1 MNEGCT
7 PTKTMVASGRVA
19 YLARRATDDGIRT
32 GPISVDMARVR
43 ERKRDVVNSFR
54 NGSQKRL
61 EKTANLE
68 SIFSDASF
76 TGPKSL
82 QMRLKDGTRQAV
94 TAERMFINAGT
105 RASRPPIDGLDRV
118 PFLDNVSIM
127 EFHAVPEHRA
137 RARS

>member
-1 MNEGCT
+1 M
-7 PTKTMVASGRVA
+7 KVA
-19 YLARRATDDGIRT
+19 LPPRRWWPVDGWRT
-32 GPISVDMARVR
+32 WRAVPPMMEFARVR
-43 ERKRDVVNSFR
+43 SALTWHGFENASDVVNSFR

-68 SIFSDASF
+68 SIFGDASF

-82 QMRLKDGTRQAV
+82 QMRLKDGTLQAV
-94 TAERMFINAGT
+94 TAERIFINAGT

-127 EFHAVPEHRA
+127 ELHAVPEHR
-137 RARS
+137 